1 VFLAPCLL
9 HDFSKLSGGE
19 RTLSK
24 KLANWPLH
32 LMILPSLILVLIF
45 SYGPM
50 VGIVIAFQKFIP
62 ARGISGSEWIGW
74 DNFKYVISLP
84 DTLKVLK
91 NTVFIALMKIVTG
104 LVCPL
109 TIALLINEVL
119 NKFVKR
125 SIQTLIYL
133 PHFLS
138 WTILG
143 GVLIDILSPSLGI
156 VNDMVKMFG
165 FEPIYFLGDNNW
177 FPYVLVATNAWKEV
191 GFSTILYLA
200 ALTSVNPALYEAA
213 VMDGANRL
221 RQTWHISLPGM
232 RPIIILLATL
242 SLASVLNAGFDQV
255 FVLYNPQVYE
265 SGDII
270 DTFVYRMGLISAQF
284 GPATAIGL
292 FNSIVSFILISIAYY
307 LAYRFAKYRIF

>member
-1 VFLAPCLL
+1 M
-9 HDFSKLSGGE
+9 
-19 RTLSK
+19 SK

-32 LMILPSLILVLIF
+32 LMILPSLVLVLLF
-45 SYGPM
+45 NYGPM
-50 VGIVIAFQKFIP
+50 AGIVIAFQKFIP
-62 ARGISGSEWIGW
+62 AKGITGSEWIGW
-74 DNFKYVISLP
+74 GNFKYVMSLP
-84 DTLKVLK
+84 DTYKVLQ
-91 NTVFIALMKIVTG
+91 NTVYIALMKIVTG
-104 LVCPL
+104 LVFPL
-109 TIALLINEVL
+109 TIALLLNEIAR
-119 NKFVKR
+119 KFVKR

-143 GVLIDILSPSLGI
+143 GVLVDILSPSVGI
-156 VNDMVKMFG
+156 VNEIVKMLG
-165 FEPIYFLGDNNW
+165 FEPIYFLGNNNW

-213 VMDGANRL
+213 VVDGANRL
-221 RQTWHISLPGM
+221 RQTWHVSLPGM

-255 FVLYNPQVYE
+255 FVLYNPQVYA

-292 FNSIVSFILISIAYY
+292 FNSIVSFILIAVAYY
-307 LAYRFAKYRIF
+307 MAYRFAKYRIF

>member
-1 VFLAPCLL
+1 M
-9 HDFSKLSGGE
+9 
-19 RTLSK
+19 SK

-32 LMILPSLILVLIF
+32 LMILPSLLLVLLF
-45 SYGPM
+45 NYGPM
-50 VGIVIAFQKFIP
+50 AGIVIAFQKFIP
-62 ARGISGSEWIGW
+62 ARGIAGSEWIGW
-74 DNFKYVISLP
+74 DNFKYIVSLP
-84 DTLKVLK
+84 DTFQVLR
-91 NTVFIALMKIVTG
+91 NTVYIALMKIVTG
-104 LVCPL
+104 LVFPL
-109 TIALLINEVL
+109 TVALLLNEIL
-119 NKFVKR
+119 RKTVKR
-125 SIQTLIYL
+125 AIQTLIYL

-143 GVLIDILSPSLGI
+143 GVLIDLLSPSVGI
-156 VNDMVKMFG
+156 VNDLVKVLG
-165 FEPIYFLGDNNW
+165 FEPIYFLGNNDW
-177 FPYVLVATNAWKEV
+177 FPYVLVASNAWKEV

-221 RQTWHISLPGM
+221 RQTWHVSLPGM

-270 DTFVYRMGLISAQF
+270 DTYVYRMGLISAQF

-307 LAYRFAKYRIF
+307 MAYRFAKYRIF

>member
-1 VFLAPCLL
+1 
-9 HDFSKLSGGE
+9 
-19 RTLSK
+19 LSK
-24 KLANWPLH
+24 KLVNWPLH

-45 SYGPM
+45 CYGPM
-50 VGIVIAFQKFIP
+50 MGIVIAFQKFIP
-62 ARGISGSEWIGW
+62 TKGFTGSEWVGL
-74 DNFKYVISLP
+74 DNFRYVISLP
-84 DTLKVLK
+84 DTLLVLK
-91 NTVFIALMKIVTG
+91 NTVFIAVMKIISG
-104 LVCPL
+104 LIVPL
-109 TIALLINEVL
+109 IVALLINEVL
-119 NKFVKR
+119 HKFAKR

-143 GVLIDILSPSLGI
+143 GVLIDILSPSTGI
-156 VNDMVKMFG
+156 VNALIKGLG
-165 FEPIYFLGDNNW
+165 FEPIYFLGNNQW
-177 FPYVLVATNAWKEV
+177 FPYVLVITNVWKEF

-200 ALTSVNPALYEAA
+200 ALTSISPVLYEAA
-213 VMDGANRL
+213 VMDGANRI
-221 RQTWHISLPGM
+221 RQTWHITLPGM

-270 DTFVYRMGLISAQF
+270 DTYVYRMGLLSAQF

-292 FNSIVSFILISIAYY
+292 FNSIVSFMLISVSYV
-307 LAYRFAKYRIF
+307 LAYRFANYRIF

>member
-1 VFLAPCLL
+1 
-9 HDFSKLSGGE
+9 
-19 RTLSK
+19 LSK

-50 VGIVIAFQKFIP
+50 AGIVIAFQKFIP

-84 DTLKVLK
+84 DTLKVLQ

-104 LVCPL
+104 LVFPL

-119 NKFVKR
+119 NKFIKR

-156 VNDMVKMFG
+156 VNTIIKSLNL
-165 FEPIYFLGDNNW
+165 EPIYFLGDNNW

-200 ALTSVNPALYEAA
+200 ALTNVNPALYEAA
-213 VMDGANRL
+213 VMDGAGRL

-232 RPIIILLATL
+232 RSIIILLATL

-292 FNSIVSFILISIAYY
+292 FNSIVSFALISIAYY

>member
-1 VFLAPCLL
+1 M
-9 HDFSKLSGGE
+9 
-19 RTLSK
+19 SK

-32 LMILPSLILVLIF
+32 LMILPSLLLVLLF
-45 SYGPM
+45 NYGPM
-50 VGIVIAFQKFIP
+50 AGIVIAFQKFIP
-62 ARGISGSEWIGW
+62 ARGIAGSEWIGW
-74 DNFKYVISLP
+74 DNFKYVVSLP
-84 DTLKVLK
+84 DTFQVLR
-91 NTVFIALMKIVTG
+91 NTVYIALMKIVTG
-104 LVCPL
+104 LVFPL
-109 TIALLINEVL
+109 TVALLLNEIL
-119 NKFVKR
+119 RKTVKR
-125 SIQTLIYL
+125 AIQTLIYL

-143 GVLIDILSPSLGI
+143 GVLIDLLSPSVGI
-156 VNDMVKMFG
+156 VNDLVKVLG
-165 FEPIYFLGDNNW
+165 FEPIYFLGNNDW
-177 FPYVLVATNAWKEV
+177 FPYVLVASNAWKEV

-221 RQTWHISLPGM
+221 RQTWHVSLPGM

-270 DTFVYRMGLISAQF
+270 DTYVYRMGLISAQF

-307 LAYRFAKYRIF
+307 MAYRFAKYRIF

>member
-1 VFLAPCLL
+1 
-9 HDFSKLSGGE
+9 
-19 RTLSK
+19 
-24 KLANWPLH
+24 
-32 LMILPSLILVLIF
+32 MILPSLILVLIF
-45 SYGPM
+45 CYGPM
-50 VGIVIAFQKFIP
+50 MGIVIAFQKFIP
-62 ARGISGSEWIGW
+62 TKGFTGSKWVGL
-74 DNFKYVISLP
+74 DNFRYVISLP
-84 DTLKVLK
+84 DTILVLK
-91 NTVFIALMKIVTG
+91 NTVFIALMKIITG
-104 LVCPL
+104 LIVPL
-109 TIALLINEVL
+109 TVALLINEVL
-119 NKFVKR
+119 HKFSKR

-143 GVLIDILSPSLGI
+143 GVLIDILSPSVGI
-156 VNDMVKMFG
+156 VNSLIKAIG
-165 FEPIYFLGDNNW
+165 FQPIYFLGNNHW
-177 FPYVLVATNAWKEV
+177 FPYVLVITNVWKEF

-200 ALTSVNPALYEAA
+200 ALTSISPVLYEAA
-213 VMDGANRL
+213 VMDGANRI
-221 RQTWHISLPGM
+221 RQTWHITLPGM

-270 DTFVYRMGLISAQF
+270 DTYVYRMGLLSAQF

-292 FNSIVSFILISIAYY
+292 FNSIVSFILISVSYI

>member
-1 VFLAPCLL
+1 
-9 HDFSKLSGGE
+9 
-19 RTLSK
+19 
-24 KLANWPLH
+24 
-32 LMILPSLILVLIF
+32 M
-45 SYGPM
+45 M
-50 VGIVIAFQKFIP
+50 GIVIAFQKFIP
-62 ARGISGSEWIGW
+62 AKGISGSEWIGW
-74 DNFKYVISLP
+74 DNFRYVISLP
-84 DTLKVLK
+84 DTLKVLQ

-104 LVCPL
+104 LVFPL
-109 TIALLINEVL
+109 TVALLLNEIL

-143 GVLIDILSPSLGI
+143 GVLIDVLSPSIGI
-156 VNDMVKMFG
+156 VNEIVKMFG
-165 FEPIYFLGDNNW
+165 FEPIYFLGNNNW
-177 FPYVLVATNAWKEV
+177 FPYVLVITNAWKEV

-200 ALTSVNPALYEAA
+200 ALTSISPALYEAA
-213 VMDGANRL
+213 VVDGANRW
-221 RQTWHISLPGM
+221 RQTWHVSLPGM

-292 FNSIVSFILISIAYY
+292 FNSVVSFILISIAYY

>member
-1 VFLAPCLL
+1 M
-9 HDFSKLSGGE
+9 
-19 RTLSK
+19 SK

-45 SYGPM
+45 CYGPM
-50 VGIVIAFQKFIP
+50 MGIVIAFQKFIP
-62 ARGISGSEWIGW
+62 TKGFTGSKWVGL
-74 DNFKYVISLP
+74 DNFRYVISLP
-84 DTLKVLK
+84 DTILVLK
-91 NTVFIALMKIVTG
+91 NTVFIALMKIITG
-104 LVCPL
+104 LIVPL
-109 TIALLINEVL
+109 TVALLINEVL
-119 NKFVKR
+119 HKFSKR

-143 GVLIDILSPSLGI
+143 GVLIDILSPSVGI
-156 VNDMVKMFG
+156 VNSLIKAIG
-165 FEPIYFLGDNNW
+165 FQPIYFLGNNHW
-177 FPYVLVATNAWKEV
+177 FPYVLVITNVWKEF

-200 ALTSVNPALYEAA
+200 ALTSISPVLYEAA
-213 VMDGANRL
+213 VMDGANRI
-221 RQTWHISLPGM
+221 RQTWHITLPGM

-270 DTFVYRMGLISAQF
+270 DTYVYRMGLLSAQF

-292 FNSIVSFILISIAYY
+292 FNSIVSFILISVSYI